1 MTISLADA
9 KYHLRIDGSEQ
20 DAEVNTKLN
29 HAEMIVR
36 TYRGFVDAYPSTE
49 DPIRDA
55 ATLLVLGELWANRES
70 STGNPLSP
78 SVRNILDTIRGPSW
92 A

>member
-1 MTISLADA
+1 MTISLAEA
-9 KYHLRIDGSEQ
+9 KYHLRIDGDEQ

-29 HAEMIVR
+29 HAEMIVT
-36 TYRGFVDAYPSTE
+36 TYRGFVEAYPSTE
-49 DPIRDA
+49 DPVRDA
-55 ATLLVLGELWANRES
+55 ATLLVLGELWSQREA

-78 SVRNILDTIRGPSW
+78 SVRNILDLLRGPTW